1 MNLRP
6 STTIRQHN
14 DGRSSNP
21 VGNLLLKL
29 ERPSW
34 HAAAACN
41 GVGATEFFPGR
52 GESAEVA
59 KRFCDSCTVVTE
71 CLDSA
76 LAHRDNG
83 VWAGTSER
91 QRRKIRRLPTRQPD
105 ADPLEHEEQEEQESA

>member
-1 MNLRP
+1 MNSRP
-6 STTIRQHN
+6 STTIKQHY
-14 DGRSSNP
+14 DGRLFDPDANILS
-21 VGNLLLKL
+21 LL

-41 GVGATEFFPGR
+41 GMGPQEFFPGR

-76 LAHRDNG
+76 LAHRDDG
-83 VWAGTSER
+83 VWAGTSGR
-91 QRRKIRRLPTRQPD
+91 QRRKIRRLPTRRPD
-105 ADPLEHEEQEEQESA
+105 AGPLEHEEQESA